1 MSFHLIE
8 GTPIASQS
16 PLIKARD
23 VPAFTAAA
31 ALLREARRIA
41 ADAEAADAEARRAG
55 YGAGLAEGLAEAER
69 LIAAEAGKFAEAIEA
84 IRKDYTAHIAEAAY
98 AATVAIIG
106 ELDDVETVSR
116 IVALQ
121 LARQDDSANLQLIL
135 SPSVHTELTAKLG
148 ENSAVTILADPALA
162 PTDCHVISG
171 QGRIIASLSL
181 QLQMLRER
189 WGLDQ
194 DSTEMETAE

>member
-31 ALLREARRIA
+31 ALLHEARRIA

-55 YGAGLAEGLAEAER
+55 YDAGLAEGLAEAGR
-69 LIAAEAGKFAEAIEA
+69 LIAAEAGKFTEAIEA

-106 ELDDVETVSR
+106 ELDDAETVSR

-121 LARQDDSANLQLIL
+121 LARQDESANLQLIL
-135 SPSVHTELTAKLG
+135 SPSVHAELTAKLG

-194 DSTEMETAE
+194 DSTDMEMAE